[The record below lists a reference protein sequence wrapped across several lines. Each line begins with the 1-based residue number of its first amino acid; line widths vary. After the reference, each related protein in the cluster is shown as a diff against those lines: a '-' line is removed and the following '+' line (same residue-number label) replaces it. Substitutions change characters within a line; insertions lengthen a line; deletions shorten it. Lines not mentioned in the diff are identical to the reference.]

1 MSLMTTIQRS
11 DLEGWPDALLAFDNG
26 TDWEYEPGGCAP
38 DGLEW
43 ANRCDD
49 CGEVH
54 WYRTWTFQG
63 ILIEKGEACYTTWTL
78 DDSGDYQCELD
89 EDGYDETAD
98 WLANRRAYDQYVLD
112 TGTDPLGEYF
122 VAYTSKRTTR
132 WQFCA
137 QQSIGGIVLHYVRK
151 DGRGPRLTGEGIPT
165 DVREFLC
172 LRAVRP
178 GLDYIDGF
186 DSVEDL
192 KGKAHEVTWQ
202 RARALQVLGR
212 FPLASE
218 VPRSVGA
225 IARDLRRLARG

>member
-1 MSLMTTIQRS
+1 MDDHGTIQRS
-11 DLEGWPDALLAFDNG
+11 DLEGWPEALLAFDNG
-26 TDWEYEPGGCAP
+26 TDWEYEPEGIAT
-38 DGLEW
+38 DGMEW
-43 ANRCDD
+43 ATRDGGD
-49 CGEVH
+49 

-63 ILIEKGEACYTTWTL
+63 ILIEKGAPCYTTWTL
-78 DDSGDYQCELD
+78 DEGGDYQSELD
-89 EDGYDETAD
+89 EGDNDTLWAD
-98 WLANRRAYDQYVLD
+98 WEANRKAYNQYVID

-122 VAYTSKRTTR
+122 VKHDSKRTTR

-186 DSVEDL
+186 NDIDVL
-192 KGKAHEVTWQ
+192 KAEAHEVTWQ
-202 RARALQVLGR
+202 RARTLQVLGK
-212 FPLASE
+212 FPLTAK
-218 VPRSVGA
+218 VPRSAGA
-225 IARDLRRLARG
+225 IARDLRRLARR